1 MKTLLIS
8 GGTGGIGSALSIK
21 FIEKGYKVFTT
32 HNNKSEDFLNNW
44 LIQNNI
50 SKKNIQFI
58 NCDIRDEKNTKIALE
73 QVLKNNNIDVLI
85 NNAGITKDSSFL
97 KMTSEQWND
106 VINTN
111 LISIFNFTQSVAK
124 QMVESKFG
132 NIINISSINALKG
145 QFGQT
150 NYSASKSGIIGFT
163 KSLALELS
171 SKGVRVNA
179 ICPGYT
185 LTPMVQKLSPEILKS
200 ITSNIPIGK
209 LVNANEIANTALFI
223 VEDMPSLT
231 GETIS
236 VNGGHYMS

>member
-1 MKTLLIS
+1 VKTLLIS

-32 HNNKSEDFLNNW
+32 HNNKSEDFLSNW

-50 SKKNIQFI
+50 PKKNIQFI

-97 KMTSEQWND
+97 KMTSEQWSD

-124 QMVESKFG
+124 QMADRKFG